1 MLFLVFL
8 VMRHQSVVVM
18 ISDVMLNTL
27 NGRGVVNV
35 DVMISIAVEVREMI
49 ILNISSM
56 VILTV
61 AVTTLPTAKL

>member
-18 ISDVMLNTL
+18 IIDVMLNTL
-27 NGRGVVNV
+27 NGRGVVNA
-35 DVMISIAVEVREMI
+35 DVMMSIAVEVREMI

-61 AVTTLPTAKL
+61 AGTTLPTAK

>member
-35 DVMISIAVEVREMI
+35 DAMISIAVEVREMI
-49 ILNISSM
+49 ILNISM
-56 VILTV
+56 VIFTV
-61 AVTTLPTAKL
+61 AVTTLPTAK

>member
-1 MLFLVFL
+1 
-8 VMRHQSVVVM
+8 MRHQSFVVM

>member
-35 DVMISIAVEVREMI
+35 DAMISIAVEVREMI